1 VNDHTEKLTISQL
14 ESLIREKRSAID
26 SLQSNIAIKKL
37 ELVALEALQRK
48 ISIVSPNRMWAEF
61 IEYVDKKSPE
71 LAPYLKRAELIS
83 ITPGKLS
90 LKCDDIINELFIF
103 KRAII
108 EKLLEEYFEIHF
120 SVEIKNGTSC

>member
-1 VNDHTEKLTISQL
+1 MNDHTEKLTISQL